1 MTLRLDA
8 VAARVIWW
16 KEPSEAL
23 ADPRHFLARV
33 MAGGTFD
40 EVLVVR
46 AHFPPDAFHAV
57 LDDPPPGVFDA
68 RSWAYW
74 NLVYERQASEI
85 PRRRLPQ
92 TS

>member
-1 MTLRLDA
+1 MTLTLDA
-8 VAARVIWW
+8 AAARVVWW

-33 MAGGTFD
+33 MAVGT
-40 EVLVVR
+40 
-46 AHFPPDAFHAV
+46 
-57 LDDPPPGVFDA
+57 FDA

-74 NLVYERQASEI
+74 NLVCDRQASEL
-85 PRRRLPQ
+85 PRRRLPG